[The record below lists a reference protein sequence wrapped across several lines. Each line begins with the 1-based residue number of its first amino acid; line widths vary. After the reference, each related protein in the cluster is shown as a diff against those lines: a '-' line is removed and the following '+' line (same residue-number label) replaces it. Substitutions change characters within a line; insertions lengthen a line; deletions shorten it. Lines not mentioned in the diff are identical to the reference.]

1 MGRLHLQGYIC
12 EDCDYV
18 ISLSPN
24 KSKYCC
30 YDSILAEIE
39 RFAETNGKVKTLNP
53 YDDDGYLGLG
63 QTNTRI
69 ENVNLRIYVTENECT
84 LEEAESSLI
93 DKLYGVLTTE
103 TELEGY
109 SEYTITGLDVN
120 DFSIGGHNLEKEI
133 RSHMGEYMHF
143 VLEC

>member
-12 EDCDYV
+12 EKYDYV

-24 KSKYCC
+24 KNGYCT
-30 YDSILAEIE
+30 YSILAEIE
-39 RFAETNGKVKTLNP
+39 RFAETNGEVKTLNP
-53 YDDDGYLGLG
+53 YDDDDYWGLG
-63 QTNTRI
+63 KTNTRI

-109 SEYTITGLDVN
+109 SEYTITGLDIN
-120 DFSIGGHNLEKEI
+120 DFSIGGHNLKEEI
-133 RSHMGEYMHF
+133 RSHMGKYMHF

>member
-12 EDCDYV
+12 EDYDYV
-18 ISLSPN
+18 ISLSPI
-24 KSKYCC
+24 KCKYCC
-30 YDSILAEIE
+30 YGNSILTKIE
-39 RFAETNGKVKTLNP
+39 KFAEMNGEVKTLNP
-53 YDDDGYLGLG
+53 YDDDYWGLG

-109 SEYTITGLDVN
+109 SEYTITGLDIN

-133 RSHMGEYMHF
+133 RSYMGKYMHF